1 MQRPSRPRL
10 PRRPRPDRPA
20 LLHQFSSLETAAEI
34 VRVTL
39 EPVFRP
45 VRPRAGRAGFLFGGT
60 LFPVCR
66 RANLKENFEMHISKR
81 LLLGLGLATL
91 IMESVVIQPAFAAD
105 KVSLFKVITAKDEI
119 VIGISE
125 DELAQMEGRNA
136 AGVAKMLVAKGSMS
150 AWQYAV
156 RKSAGGDL
164 EQAPLHKIGLIARD
178 SLRVEPYATPLKVLP
193 IDETKK

>member
-1 MQRPSRPRL
+1 VGHFSRF
-10 PRRPRPDRPA
+10 A
-20 LLHQFSSLETAAEI
+20 
-34 VRVTL
+34 
-39 EPVFRP
+39 
-45 VRPRAGRAGFLFGGT
+45 
-60 LFPVCR
+60 R
-66 RANLKENFEMHISKR
+66 RANFKENFEMHISKR
-81 LLLGLGLATL
+81 LLCGLGLAAL

-105 KVSLFKVITAKDEI
+105 KVSLFKIITAKDEI

-125 DELAQMEGRNA
+125 GDLAQIEGQNA
-136 AGVAKMLVAKGSMS
+136 GGVAKMLVAKGSMS

-164 EQAPLHKIGLIARD
+164 EQAPLHKIGLIASD